1 MEAGGHQTLDDAIKQ
16 HICSVMKATNGKIQ
30 GKAGAAAILNIHPST
45 LRSRMDKLGISYGR
59 GEK

>member
-1 MEAGGHQTLDDAIKQ
+1 
-16 HICSVMKATNGKIQ
+16 MKATNGKIQ